1 MEKNNFF
8 YKILSV
14 PAVYHFSQFIMS
26 ATSYRKKIIKQFV
39 REKKNLNI
47 LDIGC
52 GPAEVLKNFNKI
64 NYYGFDTN
72 INYINYAKKKFKNKK
87 PKFFCR
93 RFIEHDSEMLPKMD
107 YILLFG
113 IIHHLNDL
121 QINKLLTLCKKV
133 MKKKGKLVIVEPVL
147 LKKQNPIAKL
157 LIRLDRGSNVKTKES
172 YIKLFKKKFKS
183 VYTKITIQS
192 FIPYTWFLVICKKTL

>member
-1 MEKNNFF
+1 
-8 YKILSV
+8 
-14 PAVYHFSQFIMS
+14 
-26 ATSYRKKIIKQFV
+26 
-39 REKKNLNI
+39 
-47 LDIGC
+47 
-52 GPAEVLKNFNKI
+52 
-64 NYYGFDTN
+64 
-72 INYINYAKKKFKNKK
+72 
-87 PKFFCR
+87 
-93 RFIEHDSEMLPKMD
+93 MD

-113 IIHHLNDL
+113 IIHHLSDL